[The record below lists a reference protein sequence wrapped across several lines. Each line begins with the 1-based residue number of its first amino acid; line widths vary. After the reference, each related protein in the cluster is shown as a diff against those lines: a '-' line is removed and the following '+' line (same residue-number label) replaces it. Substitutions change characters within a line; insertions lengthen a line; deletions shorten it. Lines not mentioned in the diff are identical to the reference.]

1 MMPDQSMFSDVAPL
15 SKEAHGDWSLQREGG
30 YGFAR
35 QMSAVPL
42 VLREMAAAAREFP
55 VAFAREGDGIKLFAV
70 LGLKKGE
77 NLFVQAD
84 GRWDGGY
91 VPAGLRQY
99 PFVIGRVKDSDRAL
113 LSIDQGY
120 AGFNRKGEGEAL
132 FGENGEVCEFVAK
145 VRDFAEEL
153 AKSSAL
159 TERFCKTLADL
170 DVLSPMRITLAGP
183 DGEKREIDGLRT
195 VDRDKLKAL
204 PGDKVKELLESNSME
219 LIFLHL
225 QSLGNLR
232 SLASRIFDRIS
243 KVSEDYTE
251 QSRDEGGIDLNVL
264 LIMALDEMLTQAG
277 KRQSEFKTAKILD
290 AVLGIADRVD
300 GAREIAEDLG
310 PQRVGMRMRG
320 LGFKKSSSHRLKKSW
335 VVDRHNLDRMANR
348 LGVELSETEEA
359 DEEREM
365 EVLPF

>member
-1 MMPDQSMFSDVAPL
+1 MMPGQNIFSDVAPL
-15 SKEAHGDWSLQREGG
+15 SSEAHGDWSLQREGG

-35 QMSAVPL
+35 QMSAAPL

-55 VAFAREGDGIKLFAV
+55 VAFAREGGGVRLFAV

-77 NLFVQAD
+77 NLFVRAD

-132 FGENGEVCEFVAK
+132 FGENGEVSEFVAK
-145 VRDFAEEL
+145 ARDFAEEL

-232 SLASRIFDRIS
+232 SLASRIPKEQGSEALAFIDDRPSRYRSVKERRREQKAQRRRVMWEEGIQKREQFIADIS
-243 KVSEDYTE
+243 DLLKLE
-251 QSRDEGGIDLNVL
+251 DLN
-264 LIMALDEMLTQAG
+264 ITALRKPERKIASELKALGWQISTYHEEGVRKVAIAQAE
-277 KRQSEFKTAKILD
+277 KQKITLREL
-290 AVLGIADRVD
+290 AQRVE
-300 GAREIAEDLG
+300 ALIAE
-310 PQRVGMRMRG
+310 RKAKR
-320 LGFKKSSSHRLKKSW
+320 KSKH
-335 VVDRHNLDRMANR
+335 
-348 LGVELSETEEA
+348 G
-359 DEEREM
+359 
-365 EVLPF
+365 

>member
-1 MMPDQSMFSDVAPL
+1 M
-15 SKEAHGDWSLQREGG
+15 EGG

-42 VLREMAAAAREFP
+42 VLREMPAAAREFP
-55 VAFAREGDGIKLFAV
+55 IIFAREGDGIKLLAI

-84 GRWDGGY
+84 GRWGGSY

-120 AGFNRKGEGEAL
+120 AGFNQKGEGEAL
-132 FGENGEVCEFVAK
+132 FDGKGGTLFGASGAASKLVTKA
-145 VRDFAEEL
+145 RDFAEDF
-153 AKSSAL
+153 AKSSVL
-159 TERFCKTLADL
+159 TERFCKTLKDL

-183 DGEKREIDGLRT
+183 DGEKREIDGLQT

-232 SLASRIFDRIS
+232 SLASRIP
-243 KVSEDYTE
+243 KEH
-251 QSRDEGGIDLNVL
+251 GAADLP
-264 LIMALDEMLTQAG
+264 D
-277 KRQSEFKTAKILD
+277 
-290 AVLGIADRVD
+290 VD
-300 GAREIAEDLG
+300 IPDL
-310 PQRVGMRMRG
+310 
-320 LGFKKSSSHRLKKSW
+320 K
-335 VVDRHNLDRMANR
+335 
-348 LGVELSETEEA
+348 
-359 DEEREM
+359 
-365 EVLPF
+365 